1 MGWGELEIIGTDPNF
16 LETNRTSLLP
26 TLLSIQ
32 LLKGNPNYETV
43 GGEAEEGRAGLPGVW
58 WGAPGA
64 FPHALEFPRWKP
76 CIQMAPAC
84 PAPIHAAVL
93 KG

>member
-43 GGEAEEGRAGLPGVW
+43 GGEAEEGRAGLPGV
-58 WGAPGA
+58 
-64 FPHALEFPRWKP
+64 
-76 CIQMAPAC
+76 
-84 PAPIHAAVL
+84 
-93 KG
+93 